1 MNRITVLL
9 VTLLFVSCRSGEKQ
23 PDQREANPESLTHVI
38 LQSSVREDRLSKI
51 LWQRGYPDEYA
62 QLIRE
67 AEASRSG
74 KGADP
79 FAPPITTPNND
90 LIPGGLHDRP
100 PIIPTIFAQLGWPL
114 PDGAEAIYRAETGII
129 EITHKQAAIRA
140 FMEHFPELTELNKDR
155 ANRVEVTGLR
165 PSPLPH
171 HRTCGSA
178 SGGSY
183 QTTETGRDL
192 SP

>member
-9 VTLLFVSCRSGEKQ
+9 VTLLFVSCRSGEEQ
-23 PDQREANPESLTHVI
+23 PNQREASSESLKHVI
-38 LQSSVREDRLSKI
+38 LQSSVSEDRLSKI

-79 FAPPITTPNND
+79 FAPPITTPNGD
-90 LIPGGLHDRP
+90 LIPTGFYDRP

-114 PDGAEAIYRAETGII
+114 PDGAEATYRAESGII

-140 FMEHFPELTELNKDR
+140 FMEHFPELGELNKDE
-155 ANRVEVTGLR
+155 ANK
-165 PSPLPH
+165 P
-171 HRTCGSA
+171 
-178 SGGSY
+178 
-183 QTTETGRDL
+183 
-192 SP
+192 

>member
-1 MNRITVLL
+1 MNRIPLFLL
-9 VTLLFVSCRSGEKQ
+9 IALLISCRSGKEQ
-23 PDQREANPESLTHVI
+23 PKQREASSESLTHVI
-38 LQSSVREDRLSKI
+38 LQSSVSEDRLSKI

-90 LIPGGLHDRP
+90 LIPTGFHDRP
-100 PIIPTIFAQLGWPL
+100 PIVPTVFAQLGWPL
-114 PDGAEAIYRAETGII
+114 PDGAEALYRAEAGII

-140 FMEHFPELTELNKDR
+140 FMEHFPELTELNKDK
-155 ANRVEVTGLR
+155 ANK
-165 PSPLPH
+165 P
-171 HRTCGSA
+171 
-178 SGGSY
+178 
-183 QTTETGRDL
+183 
-192 SP
+192 